1 MKNEEIMK
9 EMREAV
15 DRLNDASRSYYG
27 GQTEKMTDY
36 EWDALF
42 DRLKKWRKKPE
53 LFSKILRQS
62 MFLLNR
68 IPEKRKYMN
77 FRLFLLPR
85 QKKPQNLSGGQM
97 AEIYGFPGNWMD

>member
-42 DRLKKWRKKPE
+42 D
-53 LFSKILRQS
+53 
-62 MFLLNR
+62 
-68 IPEKRKYMN
+68 
-77 FRLFLLPR
+77 
-85 QKKPQNLSGGQM
+85 
-97 AEIYGFPGNWMD
+97 

>member
-42 DRLKKWRKKPE
+42 DRLKK
-53 LFSKILRQS
+53 